1 MKGRKIILGMC
12 ISGVVLGFFPFII
25 WHTPK
30 LVGMFV
36 QHLYYWDIFPQRFRV
51 LWMVFISEAISF
63 FTVLFVGILI
73 RRKHKEISIGMVVAA
88 IPIAL
93 CTLFVNMYPYQQ
105 SYRVREPELFIPDKI
120 QNKVIGN
127 NPMGKE

>member
-1 MKGRKIILGMC
+1 
-12 ISGVVLGFFPFII
+12 
-25 WHTPK
+25 
-30 LVGMFV
+30 
-36 QHLYYWDIFPQRFRV
+36 
-51 LWMVFISEAISF
+51 MVFISEAISF